1 MGSSSILRSD
11 PRAKYR
17 VSRIAEELGTRLE
30 PLLRGRTAAEKD
42 VIIFEESRR
51 ILIAEIQVRTLP
63 SLSS

>member
-1 MGSSSILRSD
+1 MRSSSNLRSS

-17 VSRIAEELGTRLE
+17 VSRIAEELGARLE

>member
-1 MGSSSILRSD
+1 M
-11 PRAKYR
+11 
-17 VSRIAEELGTRLE
+17 SRIAEELGARLE